1 MKKYISLKLQPFILL
16 LISVLF
22 VVAYIQQEYIA
33 IPQISNMQ
41 VVDEVVKIKILE
53 NYYKYRWLTFLVPIA
68 ILLLR
73 VSLVAIC
80 MFLGSFFD
88 ERGLRMKYAD
98 SWNIALKSD
107 VILILFN
114 VLVCVVAVV
123 LGEEH
128 AGEVSRYSSFAFLV
142 DLNITE
148 QWLLVP
154 IAALNIFEVC
164 YWFFMAKLVAVHS
177 GSGYWNSFKFVLS
190 TYGVGYLFYIVFLMF
205 LLLYLTN

>member
-154 IAALNIFEVC
+154 IAALNVFEVG
-164 YWFFMAKLVAVHS
+164 YWFFMTKLMAVQT
-177 GSGYWNSFKFVLS
+177 GDRYWNSFKFVLS